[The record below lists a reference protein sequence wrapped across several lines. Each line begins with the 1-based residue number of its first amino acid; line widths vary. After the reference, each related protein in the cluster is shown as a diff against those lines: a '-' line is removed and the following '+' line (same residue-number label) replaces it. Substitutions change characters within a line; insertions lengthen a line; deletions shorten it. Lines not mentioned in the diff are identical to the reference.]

1 MGFQSHKTAA
11 TTAILTIAAVVVPAL
26 AGAQA
31 VLRGVLYDDSTG
43 TPLHGGAVVL
53 VDPANDTPVY
63 HAQADSSGVF
73 SVNIANAGT
82 YQIAA
87 IHEGYQSIL
96 SAPVPFASGDRLTV
110 KIPIAVGGNPV
121 HHIGVT
127 EHVVA
132 LESRQTAPLETREA
146 EHEQRVARRRSAG
159 LGIIYDHEKLLSMN
173 AHTVGDVLAMTPGVA
188 VDDPTGAMSSA
199 VRMRQSD
206 LNFSPAGSSG
216 AGEVCH
222 VGWYIDGQRFD
233 RPGDPSGVDALTS
246 LPLKEVDEIE
256 VYRGIS
262 EVPAEYAAADLRCG
276 VVAIWTRDPTDKRQ
290 LP

>member
-1 MGFQSHKTAA
+1 MGFQSHRSAA
-11 TTAILTIAAVVVPAL
+11 TTAILTIAAVMVPAL

-53 VDPANDTPVY
+53 VDPASDAPVY

-73 SVNIANAGT
+73 TLAIAQAGT

-96 SAPVPFASGDRLTV
+96 SAPVPFAAGDRLTV
-110 KIPIAVGGNPV
+110 KIPIAMGGNPV

-127 EHVVA
+127 EHVTA
-132 LESRQTAPLETREA
+132 LASREAAPLETREA
-146 EHEQRVARRRSAG
+146 EHEARAARRQSAG
-159 LGIIYDHEKLLSMN
+159 LGIVYDHEKLLSMN
-173 AHTVGDVLAMTPGVA
+173 VHTVGDVLAMTPGVA
-188 VDDPTGAMSSA
+188 VDDPTGSMSSA

-206 LNFSPAGSSG
+206 LNFSVGSSG
-216 AGEVCH
+216 AGQVCH
-222 VGWYIDGQRFD
+222 VGWYLDGQRYD

-246 LPLKEVDEIE
+246 MPLKEVDEIE

-262 EVPAEYAAADLRCG
+262 EVPGEYAAADLRCG
-276 VVAIWTRDPTDKRQ
+276 VVAIWTYRQ
-290 LP
+290 H